1 MPFLEVFSIVFPVFS
16 IIGVGYLFAA
26 RRKFSLEPLVD
37 TLLYLTIPA
46 LVVSSLI
53 EKKIDLAEFGVVS
66 CAAVTVVLST
76 GILAFFF
83 LTITGRRSLKGFYL
97 PTMFMNSGNMA
108 FPLSLLAFGAEGLTV
123 AVVYYVA
130 ISVLVYTLGI
140 YLAAGKGGWSEIRR
154 LPLLY
159 AAAVGV
165 GINISG
171 VAVPAPLIATVD
183 LLGSATIPLM
193 LVSLGYRLYSIHLQS
208 FWLSLWGAGIRIVCG
223 GIVAALFVAALGIGG
238 VQGKVIILSSAM
250 PSAAINFI
258 ISYRYKADSDLVAS
272 MIALTTL
279 VSLVTTPLLLALLLN
294 SG

>member
-16 IIGVGYLFAA
+16 IIGVGYFFAA
-26 RRKFSLEPLVD
+26 CRKFSLEPLVE

-53 EKKIDLAEFGVVS
+53 EKKIYLAEFGVVS
-66 CAAVTVVLST
+66 SAAVTVVLST
-76 GILAFFF
+76 GIIALLF
-83 LTITGRRSLKGFYL
+83 LIITGRRSLKGFYL

-108 FPLSLLAFGAEGLTV
+108 FPLSLLAFGEEGLTV

-140 YLAAGKGGWSEIRR
+140 YIAAGKGGWSEIGK

-165 GINISG
+165 GINITG
-171 VAVPAPLIATVD
+171 VAVPQPLIATID

-193 LVSLGYRLYSIHLQS
+193 LVSLGYRLYFIRLQS
-208 FWLSLWGAGIRIVCG
+208 FWLSLWGAGIRIVGG
-223 GIVAALFVAALGIGG
+223 GIVAALFVAAFGIGG
-238 VQGKVIILSSAM
+238 IQGKVIILSSAM
-250 PSAAINFI
+250 PSAVITFI
-258 ISYRYKADSDLVAS
+258 ISYRYKADADFVAS
-272 MIALTTL
+272 MIALSTL
-279 VSLVTTPLLLALLLN
+279 VSLITTPLLLALLLR